1 MASNRSQL
9 IKKNILFSFG
19 IKGWAGVI
27 QILLV
32 PLTIKCL
39 GNYANGIW
47 MVISSMLIW
56 IDSMDIGLGNG
67 LRNIL
72 ADKLA
77 KGDMAGAKTCV
88 STTFFTLI
96 GIILPVV
103 CIATIL
109 CNAINIYQLLNVDP
123 QLIPHLSAVVS
134 VSVIIV
140 GGTFIFK
147 FIGNVYM
154 ALQLPA
160 VNNAL
165 VTIGQTLTLISVF
178 CMQQA
183 HFNSLM
189 WVAIAYTAGPLL
201 SYLVAYPISFR
212 GKYAFL
218 RPGISAFKACMIKDL
233 FSLGIKFFILQIAGI
248 ILFASTNLIIS
259 KLFSP
264 ELVTPYQVT
273 YRYYSFT
280 VMIFTVI
287 AVPFWSATT
296 DAYATNDMQWIK
308 KSMRKLHIIL
318 AGMLLAIVLQTLAS
332 PYIYKIW
339 VGEGVRTNLMLSCLM
354 GIYIFEIICSLC
366 YSYILNGMGALNVQL
381 VTTMS
386 AAILYLPLAWFWGK
400 VYGVDGVAIALIIVN
415 MPGTVINC
423 VQYKK
428 IISGNASPMWRK

>member
-1 MASNRSQL
+1 MARNRSQL
-9 IKKNILFSFG
+9 IRKNILFSFG

-77 KGDMAGAKTCV
+77 KDDRAGAKTCV

-165 VTIGQTLTLISVF
+165 VSIGQTLTLISVF
-178 CMQQA
+178 GMQQA
-183 HFNSLM
+183 HVNSLM

-201 SYLVAYPISFR
+201 SYLVAYPITFR

-218 RPGISAFKACMIKDL
+218 RPDISAFKACMIKDL

-259 KLFSP
+259 SFFSP

-296 DAYATNDMQWIK
+296 DAYAKNDMQWIK
-308 KSMRKLHIIL
+308 KSMRKLNIIL
-318 AGMLLAIVLQTLAS
+318 GGMLLAIVIQTLAS

-339 VGEGVRTNLMLSCLM
+339 VGDGVRTNLMLSCLM

-386 AAILYLPLAWFWGK
+386 AAILYLPLACFFGK
-400 VYGVDGVAIALIIVN
+400 AYGVDGVAMALILVN
-415 MPGTVINC
+415 LPGTVINC

-428 IISGNASPMWRK
+428 IVSGNASPMWRK

>member
-9 IKKNILFSFG
+9 IRKNILFSFG

-77 KGDMAGAKTCV
+77 KDDRAGAKTCV

-147 FIGNVYM
+147 IIGNVYM

-165 VTIGQTLTLISVF
+165 VSIGQALTLISVF
-178 CMQQA
+178 GMQQA
-183 HFNSLM
+183 HVNSLM

-201 SYLVAYPISFR
+201 SYLVAYPITFR

-218 RPGISAFKACMIKDL
+218 RPDISAFKACMIKDL

-259 KLFSP
+259 RLFSP

-296 DAYATNDMQWIK
+296 DAYAKNDMQWIK
-308 KSMRKLHIIL
+308 KSMRKLNIIL
-318 AGMLLAIVLQTLAS
+318 GGMLLAIVIQTLAS

-339 VGEGVRTNLMLSCLM
+339 VGDGVRTNLMLSCLM

-386 AAILYLPLAWFWGK
+386 AAILYLPLACFFGK
-400 VYGVDGVAIALIIVN
+400 AYGVDGVAMALILVN
-415 MPGTVINC
+415 LPGTVINC

-428 IISGNASPMWRK
+428 IVSGNASPMWRK

>member
-77 KGDMAGAKTCV
+77 KGDMAGAKMCV

-134 VSVIIV
+134 VSIIIV

-386 AAILYLPLAWFWGK
+386 AAILYLPLAWFLGK

>member
-77 KGDMAGAKTCV
+77 KGDMAGAKMCV

-134 VSVIIV
+134 VSIIIV

-318 AGMLLAIVLQTLAS
+318 VGMLLAIVLQTLAS

-386 AAILYLPLAWFWGK
+386 AAILYLPLAWFLGK

>member
-77 KGDMAGAKTCV
+77 KGDMAGAKMCV

-318 AGMLLAIVLQTLAS
+318 VGMLLAIVLQTLAS

-386 AAILYLPLAWFWGK
+386 AAILYLPLAWFLGK

>member
-77 KGDMAGAKTCV
+77 KGDMAGAKMCV

-386 AAILYLPLAWFWGK
+386 AAILYLPLAWFLGK

>member
-39 GNYANGIW
+39 GNYTNGIW

-77 KGDMAGAKTCV
+77 KGDMAGAKMCV

-386 AAILYLPLAWFWGK
+386 AAILYLPLAWFLGK

>member
-77 KGDMAGAKTCV
+77 KGDMAGAKMCV

-165 VTIGQTLTLISVF
+165 VTIGQALTLISVF

-386 AAILYLPLAWFWGK
+386 AAILYLPLAWLLGK